1 MRGISVAEGGG
12 DDSETVLNEGEFE
25 WERRGEEAELMEED
39 DELRG
44 GGDAGY
50 AGGER
55 CREAD
60 EEAGS
65 LSIEKE
71 RRR

>member
-44 GGDAGY
+44 GGFAE
-50 AGGER
+50 GER